1 MHLSTRPS
9 ARAAAITAFA
19 AALGLI
25 AAGCGGGS
33 STPASGGGS
42 DGSPATGGGGATGTL
57 IIDTSFIAKT
67 LDPQRDLQPTA
78 LMANKATYDTLM
90 SSKGAETT
98 PEPSLATSV
107 TASKD
112 ATTYTFKLRTDVV
125 FSDGTPLTSKD
136 VVFSFNR
143 LVNLNDSPG
152 FLLAGVTTT
161 APDKSTVV
169 LKSKT
174 PNPAIPSIVTSPALG
189 IVNSTVVKAHGGD
202 DSANAAKLDKA
213 EKFLNANSAGSGPYI
228 LKSFTTNDKITL
240 AVNPKYWGTKPAF
253 EDVVLRNMQA
263 PTQLLNVQ
271 RGTNEIALDLSA
283 QQATSVKSNSKLQ
296 VETSASPNLFTL
308 QTNQDPKISPVTANP
323 KIQEAIRN
331 GINYAGMVATAGTG
345 AVQAAGIIPIQFLGG
360 LPTDQAFKGDV
371 NKAKQL
377 VAESGIKDPS
387 IELNYPSDISVNGL
401 QFATLAQRVA
411 ADLGAI
417 GIKVKL
423 IAEPVATFLPKY
435 ADGKDQMAQSYWGP
449 DYADPNDYLVFAPGG
464 SVAARMNWKT
474 GADPAIEELAKQAG
488 STSDDAVRKD
498 LFTQIQQ
505 KMNVQSPWIPL
516 IQPAQAI
523 VGSSNLTGVVL
534 NPVWTLDI
542 SAVAAK

>member
-1 MHLSTRPS
+1 MHLPSRPS
-9 ARAAAITAFA
+9 ARAAAITAI
-19 AALGLI
+19 AALPLM
-25 AAGCGGGS
+25 AAGCGGGG
-33 STPASGGGS
+33 STPASGSGGT
-42 DGSPATGGGGATGTL
+42 PATGGGGATGTL

-78 LMANKATYDTLM
+78 LMANKASYDTLM
-90 SSKGAETT
+90 SSKGADTA
-98 PEPSLATSV
+98 PQPSVAQSV

-112 ATTYTFKLRTDVV
+112 AKTYTFKLRSDVV

-136 VVFSFNR
+136 VVFSFRR
-143 LVNLNDSPG
+143 LVGLNDSPG

-161 APDKSTVV
+161 APDATTVV

-263 PTQLLNVQ
+263 PTQLLNIQ

-296 VETSASPNLFTL
+296 VATSASPNLFTL

-331 GINYAGMVATAGTG
+331 GINYAGMVATAGAG

-360 LPTDQAFKGDV
+360 LPTDEAFKGDV

-387 IELNYPSDISVNGL
+387 INLNYPSDISVNGL

-423 IAEPVATFLPKY
+423 VAEPVATFLPKY
-435 ADGKDQMAQSYWGP
+435 AAGKDQMAQSYWGP

-474 GADPAIEELAKQAG
+474 GADPAIEDLAKQAG

-534 NPVWTLDI
+534 NPIWTLDI

>member
-1 MHLSTRPS
+1 MT
-9 ARAAAITAFA
+9 
-19 AALGLI
+19 
-25 AAGCGGGS
+25 
-33 STPASGGGS
+33 
-42 DGSPATGGGGATGTL
+42 
-57 IIDTSFIAKT
+57 
-67 LDPQRDLQPTA
+67 
-78 LMANKATYDTLM
+78 
-90 SSKGAETT
+90 SKGADTT
-98 PEPSLATSV
+98 PEPSVAESV

-112 ATTYTFKLRTDVV
+112 AKTYTFKLRSDVV

-136 VVFSFNR
+136 VVFSFRR
-143 LVNLNDSPG
+143 LVGLNDSPG

-161 APDKSTVV
+161 APDAHTVV

-189 IVNSTVVKAHGGD
+189 IVNSAVVKAHGGD
-202 DSANAAKLDKA
+202 DSSKAAKLDKA
-213 EKFLNANSAGSGPYI
+213 EKFLNANSAGSGPYV

-240 AVNPKYWGTKPAF
+240 AANPKYWGATKPAYP
-253 EDVVLRNMQA
+253 DVVLRNMQA
-263 PTQLLNVQ
+263 PTQLLNIQ

-296 VETSASPNLFTL
+296 VATSASPNLFTL

-323 KIQEAIRN
+323 KIQQAIRY
-331 GINYAGMVATAGTG
+331 GINYAGMVATAGAG

-371 NKAKQL
+371 AKAKQL
-377 VAESGIKDPS
+377 VTESGIKNPS
-387 IELNYPSDISVNGL
+387 INLNYPSDISVNGL

-411 ADLGAI
+411 ADLGNI

-423 IAEPVATFLPKY
+423 IAEPVATFLPNY
-435 ADGKDQMAQSYWGP
+435 AAGKDQMAQSYWGP
-449 DYADPNDYLVFAPGG
+449 DYADPQDYLVFAPGG
-464 SVAARMNWKT
+464 SVAARMNWKA
-474 GADPAIEELAKQAG
+474 GADPTIEALAKQAG

-505 KMNVQSPWIPL
+505 KMNIQSPWIPL

-542 SAVAAK
+542 SAVGSK